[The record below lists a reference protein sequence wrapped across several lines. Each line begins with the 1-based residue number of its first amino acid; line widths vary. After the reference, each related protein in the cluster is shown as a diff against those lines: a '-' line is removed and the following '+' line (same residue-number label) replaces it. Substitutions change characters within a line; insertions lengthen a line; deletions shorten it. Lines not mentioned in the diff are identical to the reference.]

1 MINNLRFYLCK
12 NLTMIKK
19 VTLIFFLFFLNFT
32 SSAQILTVINKE
44 TKEPLDQ
51 VTIFNLQTNDYVT
64 TNGKGQVDIS
74 SFKKNEL
81 LKIRFLGFKTQTK
94 TYQTLKQSNFLL
106 QLTPTILKID
116 EIVISATKWKQKT
129 SDLAS
134 KISTISP
141 KAIELM
147 NTQTAADLLT
157 VSGKVFIQ
165 KSQQGG
171 GSPMIR
177 GFATNRLLYTIDGVR
192 MNNAIFRAGNIQN
205 VISLDPFAIEETEI
219 IFGPGSVIYGS
230 DAIGAVM
237 SFKTL
242 SANLS
247 LDNETLITGKA
258 FTRFSSANEEKTY
271 HADFNLGYKKWA
283 FVTSL
288 SYNDY
293 GDLKMGSNGPD
304 EYLRNYY
311 VERQNNQDVVITN
324 KNPKIQTPSG
334 YTQTNLMQKVR
345 FKPNETWNFEYG
357 FHLSETSS
365 YSRYDRHLRT
375 KNGDPRYG
383 EWSYGPQKW
392 MMNNFEINKKGTS
405 SFYDDVTLRITYQKF
420 DESRISRDFNDNGRE
435 TRTENVDAY
444 SSNLDFS
451 KSLSRKS
458 KLFYGAEYV
467 YNDVKSTG
475 INTNIDTNISEKGAS
490 RYPNSNW
497 SSLGIYTSNQYDF
510 SKKWVLQSGL
520 RYNFYSLNATFDT
533 TFYPLP
539 FTQAKINDGALT
551 GSLGLI
557 FRPQEDWLLSTNF
570 STAFRSP
577 NVDDVGKI
585 FDSEPGSVVVPNPD
599 LKAEYAYNTDIS
611 VAKTFGDYLKIE
623 VTGFYT
629 NLKDAMVLRDFTLN
643 GETEM
648 MYDGE
653 LSTIQAIQNAA
664 VANVYGFQTGFE
676 AELGNGI
683 GFSSTVSYQKGEEE
697 LDNGDTS
704 PSRHAAPWFGTTRLT
719 YNASKLKAQLYA
731 NYSGSVAYDDL
742 PDSEKAKDYIYA
754 IDDNG
759 NPYSPSYVT
768 LNLKTSYRF
777 TDNLLI
783 STGLE
788 NITDKRYRPY
798 SSGIVSPGRN
808 FVISLKANI

>member
-1 MINNLRFYLCK
+1 
-12 NLTMIKK
+12 MIKK
-19 VTLIFFLFFLNFT
+19 ITFILFLFFLKFSAN
-32 SSAQILTVINKE
+32 AQILTVTNKE

-51 VTIFNLQTNDYVT
+51 VTVYNKKTNNYIT

-74 SFKKNEL
+74 H
-81 LKIRFLGFKTQTK
+81 LKDAKILEIRFLGFKTQIK
-94 TYQTLKQSNFLL
+94 SFAELKKNNFTIL
-106 QLTPTILKID
+106 LTPTILKTD
-116 EIVISATKWKQKT
+116 EIVISASKWKQKT

-141 KAIELM
+141 KEIELM

-157 VSGKVFIQ
+157 VSGKVFVQ

-205 VISLDPFAIEETEI
+205 VISLDPFTIEETEI

-242 SANLS
+242 SPNLS
-247 LDNETLITGKA
+247 LDDNTLITGNT

-283 FVTSL
+283 FITSL

-304 EYLRNYY
+304 EYLRNVY

-324 KNPKIQTPSG
+324 ENPKIQNPTG
-334 YTQTNLMQKVR
+334 YTQTNLMQKIR
-345 FKPNETWNFEYG
+345 FKPNKNWNFEYG

-365 YSRYDRHLRT
+365 YSRYDRHLMTRDG
-375 KNGDPRYG
+375 NPRYG
-383 EWSYGPQKW
+383 EWKYGPQKW
-392 MMNNFEINKKGTS
+392 MMNNFEINKRANN
-405 SFYDDVTLRITYQKF
+405 SFYDNVTLRLTYQKF
-420 DESRISRDFNDNGRE
+420 EESRISRDFNDNLRE
-435 TRTENVDAY
+435 TRVEKIDAY
-444 SSNLDFS
+444 STNLDFS
-451 KSLSRKS
+451 KKLSSKS
-458 KLFYGAEYV
+458 NLFYGTEYV
-467 YNDVKSTG
+467 FNDVNSTG
-475 INTNIDTNISEKGAS
+475 INTNIDTNTSEKGAS
-490 RYPNSNW
+490 RYPDSNW
-497 SSLGIYTSNQYDF
+497 SSLGIYASNQYDF

-520 RYNFYSLNATFDT
+520 RYNFYSLNANFDT
-533 TFYPLP
+533 TFYPFP
-539 FTQAKINDGALT
+539 FTEANINDSALT

-557 FRPQEDWLLSTNF
+557 FRPEKSWLLSTNF

-599 LKAEYAYNTDIS
+599 LKAEYAYNTDVSI
-611 VAKTFGDYLKIE
+611 AKTFGDYLKIE
-623 VTGFYT
+623 ITGFYT
-629 NLKDAMVLRDFTLN
+629 NLKNAMVRRDFTLN
-643 GETEM
+643 GESEIL
-648 MYDGE
+648 YDGE
-653 LSTIQAIQNAA
+653 LSNVQAIQNAA
-664 VANVYGFQTGFE
+664 AANVYGLQTSFE
-676 AELGNGI
+676 AELGSGI
-683 GFSSTVSYQKGEEE
+683 GISSTFNYQKGEEE
-697 LDNGDTS
+697 LDNGEKS
-704 PSRHAAPWFGTTRLT
+704 PSRHAAPYFGSTRLT
-719 YNASKLKAQLYA
+719 YNANKLKAQLYA
-731 NYSGSVAYDDL
+731 DYSGAVAFDDL
-742 PDSEKAKDYIYA
+742 PDSEKEKDYIYA
-754 IDDNG
+754 IDGNG
-759 NPYSPSYVT
+759 NPYSPSYLT

-798 SSGIVSPGRN
+798 SSGIVSAGRN
-808 FVISLKANI
+808 FVVSLKANI

>member
-1 MINNLRFYLCK
+1 
-12 NLTMIKK
+12 MIKK
-19 VTLIFFLFFLNFT
+19 ITFIFFLLLLNYTT
-32 SSAQILTVINKE
+32 SSQILTVINKE
-44 TKEPLDQ
+44 TKETLEQ
-51 VTIFNLQTNDYVT
+51 VTIFNKQTNNYVT
-64 TNGKGQVDIS
+64 TNGEGQADIS
-74 SFKKNEL
+74 DFINAETL
-81 LKIRFLGFKTQTK
+81 EVRFLGFKTK
-94 TYQTLKQSNFLL
+94 IKSYEAFKQNNFLVH
-106 QLTPTILKID
+106 LTPTILRID

-129 SDLAS
+129 SDLAT
-134 KISTISP
+134 KVTVISP
-141 KAIELM
+141 KAIALM

-157 VSGKVFIQ
+157 VSGKVFMQ

-171 GSPMIR
+171 GSPLIR

-242 SANLS
+242 SPSLS
-247 LDNETLITGKA
+247 LDDETLITGNA
-258 FTRFSSANEEKTY
+258 LTRFSSANEEKTY

-293 GDLKMGSNGPD
+293 GDLRMGSDGLE
-304 EYLRNYY
+304 EYLRNVY
-311 VERQNNQDVVITN
+311 VERQNNEDIVITN
-324 KNPKIQTPSG
+324 KDPKIQTPSG

-345 FKPNETWNFEYG
+345 FKPNEKWNFEYG

-375 KNGDPRYG
+375 KDGNPRYG

-392 MMNNFEINKKGTS
+392 MMNNFEINKKGS
-405 SFYDDVTLRITYQKF
+405 NSFYDDVTLRLTYQKF
-420 DESRISRDFNDNGRE
+420 DESRISRDFNDNERE
-435 TRTENVDAY
+435 TRTERVDAY
-444 SSNLDFS
+444 STNLDFS
-451 KSLSRKS
+451 KSLSAKS
-458 KLFYGAEYV
+458 KLFYGTEYV
-467 YNDVKSTG
+467 YNDVNSTG
-475 INTNIDTNISEKGAS
+475 VNTDIDTNISQAGPS
-490 RYPNSNW
+490 RYPDSNW
-497 SSLGIYTSNQYDF
+497 SSLGVYVSNQYNH

-539 FTQAKINDGALT
+539 FTEANINDGALT
-551 GSLGLI
+551 GSLGLV
-557 FRPQEDWLLSTNF
+557 FRPKEDWLLSTNF

-599 LKAEYAYNTDIS
+599 LKAEYAYNTDVS
-611 VAKTFGDYLKIE
+611 VAKTFGDYLKLE

-629 NLKDAMVLRDFTLN
+629 HLKDAMVKRDYTLN

-648 MYDGE
+648 LYDGE

-664 VANVYGFQTGFE
+664 NAHVYGFQTGFE
-676 AELGNGI
+676 AELGSGI

-697 LDNGDTS
+697 LDNGDKS
-704 PSRHAAPWFGTTRLT
+704 PSRHAAPWFGSTRLT

-731 NYSGSVAYDDL
+731 DYSGSVAYEDL
-742 PDSEKAKDYIYA
+742 PDSEKAKDYMYA
-754 IDDNG
+754 IDANG
-759 NPYSPSYVT
+759 NPYSPSYIT

>member
-1 MINNLRFYLCK
+1 
-12 NLTMIKK
+12 MIKK
-19 VTLIFFLFFLNFT
+19 ITFILFLFFL
-32 SSAQILTVINKE
+32 SLPLSAQIITVINNE
-44 TKEPLDQ
+44 TEEFLDQ
-51 VTIFNLQTNDYVT
+51 VTIYNKQTNSYVT

-74 SFKKNEL
+74 DFKNSERL
-81 LKIRFLGFKTQTK
+81 AIRFLGFKTQIIS
-94 TYQTLKQSNFLL
+94 YETLKKNSFLIKL
-106 QLTPTILKID
+106 IPTILRTD

-129 SDLAS
+129 SDLAAKVS
-134 KISTISP
+134 VISP
-141 KAIELM
+141 KEMELM

-171 GSPMIR
+171 GSPLIR

-205 VISLDPFAIEETEI
+205 VISLDPFAIEDTEI

-242 SANLS
+242 STNLS
-247 LDNETLITGKA
+247 LNEETLITGNA

-271 HADFNLGYKKWA
+271 HADFNLGYKQWA

-304 EYLRNYY
+304 EYLRTVY
-311 VERQNNQDVVITN
+311 VERQNNQDIVITN
-324 KNPKIQTPSG
+324 KNPKIQIPSG
-334 YTQTNLMQKVR
+334 YTQTNIMQKVR
-345 FKPNETWNFEYG
+345 FKPNENWNFEYG

-375 KNGDPRYG
+375 VDGNPRYG
-383 EWSYGPQKW
+383 EWKYGPQKW
-392 MMNNFEINKKGTS
+392 MMNNFEINKKGNN
-405 SFYDDVTLRITYQKF
+405 SFYDDVTLRLTYQKF
-420 DESRISRDFNDNGRE
+420 DESRISRDFNDALRE
-435 TRTENVDAY
+435 TRTERVDAY

-451 KSLSRKS
+451 KSLSKKS
-458 KLFYGAEYV
+458 QLFYGAEYV
-467 YNDVKSTG
+467 FNDVTSTG
-475 INTNIDTNISEKGAS
+475 NNTDIDTNVSEKGPS

-497 SSLGIYTSNQYDF
+497 SSMGFYASNQYDF
-510 SKKWVLQSGL
+510 SKRWVLQSGL

-539 FTQAKINDGALT
+539 FTEANINDGALT

-557 FRPQEDWLLSTNF
+557 FRPKEDWLLSTNF

-577 NVDDVGKI
+577 NIDDVGKI

-611 VAKTFGDYLKIE
+611 VVKSFGDYLKLE
-623 VTGFYT
+623 VTCFYT
-629 NLKDAMVLRDFTLN
+629 NLKNAMVRRDYTLN
-643 GETEM
+643 GESEI

-653 LSTIQAIQNAA
+653 LSNIQAIQNAA
-664 VANVYGFQTGFE
+664 NANVYGFQTGFE
-676 AELGNGI
+676 ADLGKGI
-683 GFSSTVSYQKGEEE
+683 GFSSTLSYQKGEEE
-697 LDNGDTS
+697 LDNGDIS

-719 YNASKLKAQLYA
+719 YNAHKLKAQLYA
-731 NYSGSVAYDDL
+731 DYSGSVAYEDL
-742 PDSEKAKDYIYA
+742 PESEIAKDYIYA
-754 IDDNG
+754 IDANG
-759 NPYSPSYVT
+759 NPYSPSYLT

-808 FVISLKANI
+808 FVVSLKANI

>member
-1 MINNLRFYLCK
+1 
-12 NLTMIKK
+12 MIKK
-19 VTLIFFLFFLNFT
+19 ITFIFLFLFINIT
-32 SSAQILTVINKE
+32 ANAQIITVINKE
-44 TKEPLDQ
+44 TKEHLEQ
-51 VTIFNLQTNDYVT
+51 VTIFNKQTNNYVT
-64 TNGKGQVDIS
+64 TNGEGKADIS
-74 SFKKNEL
+74 DFKNAKL
-81 LKIRFLGFKTQTK
+81 LEIRFLGFKTQIK
-94 TYQTLKQSNFLL
+94 SYAAFKQNNFLVH
-106 QLTPTILKID
+106 LTPTILRID

-129 SDLAS
+129 SDLAT
-134 KISTISP
+134 KISVIPP
-141 KAIELM
+141 KAVELM

-157 VSGKVFIQ
+157 VSGKVFVQ

-242 SANLS
+242 SPSLS
-247 LDNETLITGKA
+247 LDNETLITGNA

-288 SYNDY
+288 SHNDY
-293 GDLKMGSNGPD
+293 GDLKMGSNGPE
-304 EYLRNYY
+304 EYLRNFY

-324 KNPKIQTPSG
+324 KNPKIQTPTG
-334 YTQTNLMQKVR
+334 YTQTNLMQKIR
-345 FKPNETWNFEYG
+345 FKPNTKWNFEYG

-375 KNGDPRYG
+375 KDGDPLYG

-392 MMNNFEINKKGTS
+392 MMNNFEINKKGGNN
-405 SFYDDVTLRITYQKF
+405 FYDDVTLRLTYQKF
-420 DESRISRDFNDNGRE
+420 DESRISRDFNDSERE
-435 TRTENVDAY
+435 TRTERVDAY
-444 SSNLDFS
+444 STNLDFS

-467 YNDVKSTG
+467 YNDVNSIG
-475 INTNIDTNISEKGAS
+475 VNTNIDTNISVEGPS
-490 RYPNSNW
+490 RYPDSNW
-497 SSLGIYTSNQYDF
+497 SSLGIYVSNQYNY

-533 TFYPLP
+533 TFYPFP
-539 FTQAKINDGALT
+539 FTEANLNDGALT
-551 GSLGLI
+551 GSLGLV
-557 FRPQEDWLLSTNF
+557 FRPEEDWLLSTNF

-577 NVDDVGKI
+577 NVDDVGKV

-611 VAKTFGDYLKIE
+611 VAKTFGDFLKIE
-623 VTGFYT
+623 LTGFYT
-629 NLKDAMVLRDFTLN
+629 NLKDAMVTRDFTLN
-643 GETEM
+643 GETEI

-653 LSTIQAIQNAA
+653 LSNIQAIQNAA
-664 VANVYGFQTGFE
+664 VASVYGFQTGFE

-683 GFSSTVSYQKGEEE
+683 GFSTTISYQKGEEE
-697 LDNGDTS
+697 LDNGEKS
-704 PSRHAAPWFGTTRLT
+704 PSRHAAPLFGTTRLT

-731 NYSGSVAYDDL
+731 DYSGSVSYENL
-742 PDSEKAKDYIYA
+742 PESEVEKDYMYA
-754 IDDNG
+754 IDENG

-777 TDNLLI
+777 TDNLVI

-798 SSGIVSPGRN
+798 SSGIVSAGRN
-808 FVISLKANI
+808 FIISLKANI

>member
-1 MINNLRFYLCK
+1 MA
-12 NLTMIKK
+12 KK
-19 VTLIFFLFFLNFT
+19 ITFILFFTLLKFT
-32 SSAQILTVINKE
+32 ASAQILTITNKE

-51 VTIFNLQTNDYVT
+51 VTVFNKKTNNYVT
-64 TNGKGQVDIS
+64 TNGKGQADIS
-74 SFKKNEL
+74 HFKNAEIL
-81 LKIRFLGFKTQTK
+81 EIRFFGFKTQTK
-94 TYQTLKQSNFLL
+94 NYLDLKKINFTL
-106 QLTPTILKID
+106 QLIPTILNID
-116 EIVISATKWKQKT
+116 EIVISASKWKQKT
-129 SDLAS
+129 SDLAA

-141 KAIELM
+141 KEIELM

-157 VSGKVFIQ
+157 VSGKVFVQ

-205 VISLDPFAIEETEI
+205 VISLDPFAIAETEI

-230 DAIGAVM
+230 DAVGAVM

-242 SANLS
+242 SPSLS
-247 LDNETLITGKA
+247 IDEKALITGNA
-258 FTRFSSANEEKTY
+258 FTRFSSANQEKTY

-288 SYNDY
+288 SHNDY
-293 GDLKMGSNGPD
+293 GDLRMGSNGPE
-304 EYLRNYY
+304 EYLRNFY
-311 VERQNNQDVVITN
+311 VERQNNEDVVIIN
-324 KNPKIQTPSG
+324 PNPKIQTPTG

-345 FKPNETWNFEYG
+345 FKPNKNWNFEYG

-375 KNGDPRYG
+375 KDENPRYG

-392 MMNNFEINKKGTS
+392 MMNNFELNNS
-405 SFYDDVTLRITYQKF
+405 SNNSFYDNVTLRLTHQKF
-420 DESRISRDFNDNGRE
+420 EESRISRDFNDNLRE
-435 TRTENVDAY
+435 TRIEKVAAY
-444 SSNLDFS
+444 STNLDFS
-451 KSLSRKS
+451 KKLSKKS
-458 KLFYGAEYV
+458 NLFYGTEYV
-467 YNDVKSTG
+467 FNDVNSTG
-475 INTNIDTNISEKGAS
+475 INTDIDTNISEKGPS
-490 RYPNSNW
+490 RYPDSNW
-497 SSLGIYTSNQYDF
+497 SSLGFYVSNQHDF

-533 TFYPLP
+533 TFYPFP
-539 FTQAKINDGALT
+539 FTKADINDSALT

-557 FRPQEDWLLSTNF
+557 FRPKKSWLFSTNF

-585 FDSEPGSVVVPNPD
+585 FDSEPGFVVVPNPN
-599 LKAEYAYNTDIS
+599 LKAEYAYNTDVS

-623 VTGFYT
+623 ITGFYT
-629 NLKDAMVLRDFTLN
+629 SLKDAMVRRDFTLN
-643 GETEM
+643 GKSEIL
-648 MYDGE
+648 YDGE
-653 LSTIQAIQNAA
+653 LSKVQAIQNAA
-664 VANVYGFQTGFE
+664 VANVYGFQTSFE
-676 AELGNGI
+676 AELGYGI
-683 GFSSTVSYQKGEEE
+683 GISSSFNYQKGEEE
-697 LDNGDTS
+697 LDNGDKD
-704 PSRHAAPWFGTTRLT
+704 PSRHAAPYFGTTRLT
-719 YNASKLKAQLYA
+719 YNANKLKAQLYA
-731 NYSGSVAYDDL
+731 DYSGSVSFEDL
-742 PDSEKAKDYIYA
+742 PDSEKEKDYIYA
-754 IDDNG
+754 IDENG

-798 SSGIVSPGRN
+798 SSGIVSAGRN
-808 FVISLKANI
+808 FVVSLKANI

>member
-1 MINNLRFYLCK
+1 
-12 NLTMIKK
+12 MIKK
-19 VTLIFFLFFLNFT
+19 VTFILFLFSFSFT
-32 SSAQILTVINKE
+32 SNAQILTIVNTE
-44 TKEPLDQ
+44 TKEQLEQ
-51 VTIFNLQTNDYVT
+51 VTIFNKETNDYVT
-64 TNGKGQVDIS
+64 TNGKGQADIS
-74 SFKKNEL
+74 DFKNTKEL
-81 LKIRFLGFKTQTK
+81 EIRFLGFKTQIK
-94 TYQTLKQSNFLL
+94 SYQALEKNNFLVK
-106 QLTPTILKID
+106 LTPTILRID
-116 EIVISATKWKQKT
+116 EIVISATKWKQKK

-134 KISTISP
+134 KVSIISP
-141 KAIELM
+141 KEVELM

-157 VSGKVFIQ
+157 VSGKVFVQ

-205 VISLDPFAIEETEI
+205 VISLDPFTIEETEI

-247 LDNETLITGKA
+247 LDDETLITGKA
-258 FTRFSSANEEKTY
+258 ITRFSSANEEKTY

-293 GDLKMGSNGPD
+293 GDLKMGSNGPE
-304 EYLRNYY
+304 EYLRNSY

-324 KNPKIQTPSG
+324 KDPKMQVPSG

-375 KNGDPRYG
+375 KKGDPRYG

-392 MMNNFEINKKGTS
+392 MMNNFEINKKGAS
-405 SFYDDVTLRITYQKF
+405 SFYDDVTLRLTYQKF

-435 TRTENVDAY
+435 TRTERVDAY
-444 SSNLDFS
+444 STNLDFS

-467 YNDVKSTG
+467 YNDVNSNG
-475 INTNIDTNISEKGAS
+475 VNTNIDTNVSVEGPS
-490 RYPNSNW
+490 RYPDSNW
-497 SSLGIYTSNQYDF
+497 SSLGIYASNQYDF

-539 FTQAKINDGALT
+539 FTEAKINDSALT
-551 GSLGLI
+551 GSLGLV
-557 FRPQEDWLLSTNF
+557 FRPKEDWLLSANF

-629 NLKDAMVLRDFTLN
+629 NLKDAMVKRDFTLN

-653 LSTIQAIQNAA
+653 LSNIQAIQNAA

-676 AELGNGI
+676 AELGSGI

-719 YNASKLKAQLYA
+719 YNANKLKAQLYA
-731 NYSGSVAYDDL
+731 DYSGSVAYDDL

-754 IDDNG
+754 IDGNG
-759 NPYSPSYVT
+759 NPYSPSYLT

-808 FVISLKANI
+808 FVISLKATI

>member
-1 MINNLRFYLCK
+1 
-12 NLTMIKK
+12 MIKK
-19 VTLIFFLFFLNFT
+19 ITFILFLFALSLT
-32 SSAQILTVINKE
+32 SSAQILTIINKE
-44 TKEPLDQ
+44 TQEPLEQ
-51 VTIFNLQTNDYVT
+51 VTVFNKQTNNYVT

-74 SFKKNEL
+74 DFTNAEKL
-81 LKIRFLGFKTQTK
+81 QIRFLGFKTQTK
-94 TYQTLKQSNFLL
+94 SYRDLTKNNFSIK
-106 QLTPTILKID
+106 LTPTILRID
-116 EIVISATKWKQKT
+116 EIVISATKWKQKK
-129 SDLAS
+129 SDLAAKVS
-134 KISTISP
+134 IISP
-141 KAIELM
+141 KEIELM

-157 VSGKVFIQ
+157 VSGKVFVQ

-242 SANLS
+242 SPNLS
-247 LDNETLITGKA
+247 LDDKTLITGNA

-304 EYLRNYY
+304 EYLRNVY
-311 VERQNNQDVVITN
+311 VERQNNKDVVITN
-324 KNPKIQTPSG
+324 KDPKTQTPSG
-334 YTQTNLMQKVR
+334 YTQTNLMQKIR
-345 FKPNETWNFEYG
+345 FKPNENWNFEYG

-365 YSRYDRHLRT
+365 YDRYDRHLRT
-375 KNGDPRYG
+375 KNGNPRYG
-383 EWSYGPQKW
+383 EWKYGPQKW
-392 MMNNFEINKKGTS
+392 MMNNFEINKKGNST
-405 SFYDDVTLRITYQKF
+405 FYDDVTLRLTYQKF
-420 DESRISRDFNDNGRE
+420 DESRISRNFNDNERE
-435 TRTENVDAY
+435 TRTERVDAY
-444 SSNLDFS
+444 SSNLDFF
-451 KSLSRKS
+451 KSLNRKS

-467 YNDVKSTG
+467 YNDVNSTG
-475 INTNIDTNISEKGAS
+475 INTDIDTNISQKGPS

-497 SSLGIYTSNQYDF
+497 SSLGVYASNQYDF

-520 RYNFYSLNATFDT
+520 RYNFYSLNANFDT

-539 FTQAKINDGALT
+539 FTEAKINDSALT
-551 GSLGLI
+551 GSLGLV
-557 FRPQEDWLLSTNF
+557 FRPREDWLLSTNF

-585 FDSEPGSVVVPNPD
+585 FDSEPGAVVVPNPD
-599 LKAEYAYNTDIS
+599 LKAEYAYNTDVS

-623 VTGFYT
+623 LTGFYT
-629 NLKDAMVLRDFTLN
+629 NLQNAMVRRDYTLN
-643 GETEM
+643 GESQII
-648 MYDGE
+648 YDGE
-653 LSTIQAIQNAA
+653 LSNVQAIQNAA

-676 AELGNGI
+676 AELGSGI
-683 GFSSTVSYQKGEEE
+683 GFSSTISYQKGEEE
-697 LDNGDTS
+697 LDNGEKS

-754 IDDNG
+754 IDKNG
-759 NPYSPSYVT
+759 NPYSPSYLT

-777 TDNLLI
+777 TDHLLI